1 MAGERMTS
9 TEIWLRLI
17 HTGSLC
23 GDGMLEAAARL
34 HKQTNIDVPA
44 VIDAG
49 LSAKQAIRFFALEE
63 SELERSLKWLEM
75 PGNHLLTANHP
86 FIPFAANDS
95 RLSRGIMCKR

>member
-23 GDGMLEAAARL
+23 GDVMMEAAARL
-34 HKQTNIDVPA
+34 ENLENIDALVA
-44 VIDAG
+44 RSVG
-49 LSAKQAIRFFALEE
+49 LTAKQAERFFAPDE
-63 SELERSLKWLEM
+63 SELERSLMWLEQ

-86 FIPFAANDS
+86 LIPLYS
-95 RLSRGIMCKR
+95 G